1 MRNSQWECS
10 SGFCPSVCQDWK
22 EFAFIDLLW
31 TRRRSAHVFPSCADT
46 GVRILSRFRQTRILS
61 APVSPIRNSWNTWE
75 VRLLLAIMGYVGLKR
90 RTLAFISF
98 KLIFLL
104 KEFLLVLNMA
114 RLRIK
119 GLIGVMLISFS
130 VCLFYLTLRQ
140 SLDRF
145 ENDPLLTESS
155 ENRWAMLVSVRL
167 IFHRTGRNLNS
178 FFSVCCSVVCF
189 MSNVQWPGR
198 F

>member
-1 MRNSQWECS
+1 MCR
-10 SGFCPSVCQDWK
+10 DWN
-22 EFAFIDLLW
+22 EFAVIDLLW
-31 TRRRSAHVFPSCADT
+31 IRRRAILPHVFPSCADT

-130 VCLFYLTLRQ
+130 VCLFYLTLHQ
-140 SLDRF
+140 SLGRF
-145 ENDPLLTESS
+145 QNDPLLI

-167 IFHRTGRNLNS
+167 IFHRTGRNLNI
-178 FFSVCCSVVCF
+178 FFSV
-189 MSNVQWPGR
+189 W
-198 F
+198 

>member
-1 MRNSQWECS
+1 
-10 SGFCPSVCQDWK
+10 
-22 EFAFIDLLW
+22 
-31 TRRRSAHVFPSCADT
+31 
-46 GVRILSRFRQTRILS
+46 
-61 APVSPIRNSWNTWE
+61 
-75 VRLLLAIMGYVGLKR
+75 MGYVGLKR

-130 VCLFYLTLRQ
+130 VYLTLRQ

-145 ENDPLLTESS
+145 ENDPLLIESS
-155 ENRWAMLVSVRL
+155 ENR
-167 IFHRTGRNLNS
+167 
-178 FFSVCCSVVCF
+178 
-189 MSNVQWPGR
+189 
-198 F
+198 